1 MAKESTC
8 LECIIGLFF
17 VVVVYLSN
25 SGLATFHSEV
35 TNPWYRV
42 SWMQVDGL
50 KESPNK
56 PLIARFCLKLSLVNS
71 SGQTHGWFER
81 VKHSLFISVSHS
93 LLSFESWVNLKVLT
107 NRQNTLV
114 FLWNLLWTWN
124 QKSLEQRWN
133 REWCLHRKWR
143 SCIPFS
149 QTHPQLLDAIH
160 TCMIPLRLVM

>member
-42 SWMQVDGL
+42 SWMQVEVL

-56 PLIARFCLKLSLVNS
+56 PLIARFCLKLSLVKS
-71 SGQTHGWFER
+71 SRQTRGWFEHVH
-81 VKHSLFISVSHS
+81 VKHSLFISISHS

-107 NRQNTLV
+107 NRHNTLM

-124 QKSLEQRWN
+124 QKSFKFPIFLELSNSDVISFFPTIFRQ
-133 REWCLHRKWR
+133 
-143 SCIPFS
+143 FS
-149 QTHPQLLDAIH
+149 Q
-160 TCMIPLRLVM
+160 PLYGYES

>member
-17 VVVVYLSN
+17 VVVVVVYLSN

-71 SGQTHGWFER
+71 SGQTRGWFER

-107 NRQNTLV
+107 NRHNTLV

-124 QKSLEQRWN
+124 QKSFKFPIFLELSNSDVISFFPTIFRQ
-133 REWCLHRKWR
+133 
-143 SCIPFS
+143 FS
-149 QTHPQLLDAIH
+149 Q
-160 TCMIPLRLVM
+160 PLYGYES